1 MLSDLRS
8 VSLSHTS
15 SLDSVSSSCSL
26 IGSLDATQT
35 CFHVMSIKQI
45 EIEKMKKRGGLEED
59 EGMKTDLN
67 RG

>member
-1 MLSDLRS
+1 MFSDLRS

-15 SLDSVSSSCSL
+15 VSSSCSL
-26 IGSLDATQT
+26 IGCLDATQT
-35 CFHVMSIKQI
+35 SFHVMSIKQI
-45 EIEKMKKRGGLEED
+45 EIEKIKKGGGLEED